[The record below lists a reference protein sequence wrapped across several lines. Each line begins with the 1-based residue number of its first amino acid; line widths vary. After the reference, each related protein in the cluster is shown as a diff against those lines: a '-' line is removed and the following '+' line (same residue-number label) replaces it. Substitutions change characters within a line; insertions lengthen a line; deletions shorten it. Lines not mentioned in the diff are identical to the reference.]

1 MGPRGH
7 RGGECG
13 VPAHFLRP
21 RFLNGPSARASTP
34 CVSTLRVTITE
45 ADRAILTLRTQRRK
59 MEEHRRRVEALMERE
74 TTVARTLVAKQ
85 QRPAALLALKK
96 KRLHETQLEGLDN
109 CLLTLE
115 ETVGGPKRISMTV
128 EKAVMLIQGCR
139 RVFLHK
145 FHSCRCIRGTR
156 PLPLP
161 SPFNSPVS
169 LALQLTQVESAQRT
183 ARLMAALKQG
193 ADVLSALQ
201 RAMPLES
208 VEQLMEQGA
217 ESREYEM
224 RLQALLG
231 ESLGEDQS
239 AAAERELDEME
250 AQLIEEDV
258 LDLPKVPSHAV
269 ARPASARAI
278 GQAASE
284 RQLEP
289 EIAA

>member
-1 MGPRGH
+1 MGNIL
-7 RGGECG
+7 
-13 VPAHFLRP
+13 VKK
-21 RFLNGPSARASTP
+21 N
-34 CVSTLRVTITE
+34 RVTITE

-115 ETVGGPKRISMTV
+115 ET
-128 EKAVMLIQGCR
+128 
-139 RVFLHK
+139 
-145 FHSCRCIRGTR
+145 
-156 PLPLP
+156 
-161 SPFNSPVS
+161 
-169 LALQLTQVESAQRT
+169 LTQVESAQRT